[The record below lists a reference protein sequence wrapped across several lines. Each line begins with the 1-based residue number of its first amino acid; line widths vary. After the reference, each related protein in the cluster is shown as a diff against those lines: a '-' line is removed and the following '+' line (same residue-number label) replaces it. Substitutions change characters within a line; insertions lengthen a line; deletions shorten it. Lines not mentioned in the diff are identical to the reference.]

1 MRPLKLVM
9 SAFGPY
15 AGEETIEFEK
25 MGSGGLYLITGDT
38 GSGKTTVF
46 DALSFALFGES
57 SGGNREPAMLRSRF
71 AEAKTKTFVE
81 LTFLYKG
88 REYRVKR
95 NPEYLRPKDR
105 GEGET
110 AERADA
116 ALYLPEGGMLE
127 GVKSVNEKITE
138 LLGVNKEQ
146 FSHIAMIAQGEFLKL
161 LLADTKKRSEI
172 FREIFGTKKYQ
183 ALQDA
188 LKSRSGKLHDEYDE
202 ISRSIGQYL
211 GGVRCPKEHIH
222 FEEFEKMK
230 AEKKFASNNRLREM
244 LEELCEDLQG
254 RTKELDKALK
264 ITEKAIEQNNHY
276 LGIYKS
282 VKQGETDLQKNEKQK
297 EKLSLK
303 LSECRAL
310 LEKQEEQEPERKAL
324 SEEITIKRNKFKDFE
339 ELDQLVKEHKE
350 REKQLQESKK
360 GIEKEEKAI
369 EKLEAEKKGGQEQ
382 KELLGNPL
390 EKYAKAEGERERF
403 QRLLEVFEEYKKNCE
418 QLAVLQKE
426 ETALQKKYQKVA
438 EDMEKKL
445 TYANKL
451 ERAFLDGQ
459 AGVLAAELKQ
469 GEPCPVCGSTEHPAP
484 ASSHEDHVEIPSQEE
499 VEQAREE
506 GEARRKEAI
515 TLSEQVKETVGVR
528 KTLEENRRAGEEK
541 LLKVWQENME
551 PPFEEKKAEKVIKER
566 ITQADGELKKAE
578 NQREK
583 LRKLEES
590 LPKLEQELKERG
602 SLFQKLK
609 EQAAKEEEKV
619 LSLQKQI
626 EGMRE
631 KLGFAGKKEA
641 EAHVKELEK
650 NLAAM
655 VKAYETAKKE
665 TEESEKALLNAEAS
679 IKTLEKTI
687 KKSRKEMGETDGE
700 ALLTEQDRLAGEK
713 ARISTEKREAELM
726 WNADDS
732 VRKNVASQLDR
743 LEETG
748 AKWQMVKALHN
759 TASGSIAGK
768 DKIMLETY
776 VQMAYFDRIIDR
788 ANVHLMKMTDG
799 RYDLLRSKE
808 AGNQKSQ
815 SGLELNV
822 ADHYYMTKDG
832 GSRSVKSLSG
842 GESFLAALS
851 LALGMSE
858 EVSANAGGIETDALF
873 VDEGFGTLD
882 ESALDRA
889 ISALQEL
896 SNANRVVGI
905 ISHVPELKNRIDR
918 QIVIKKTKGK
928 GSETELVV

>member
-15 AGEETIEFEK
+15 AGEETIDFEK
-25 MGSGGLYLITGDT
+25 MGNRGLYLITGDT

-46 DALSFALFGES
+46 DAVSFALFGES
-57 SGGNREPAMLRSRF
+57 SGGTREPAMLRSRF
-71 AEAKTKTFVE
+71 AEAGTKTFVE
-81 LTFLYKG
+81 LTFFYKG
-88 REYRVKR
+88 REYTVKR

-105 GEGET
+105 GVGET
-110 AERADA
+110 VERADA
-116 ALYLPEGGMLE
+116 VLFLPGDGIIE
-127 GVKSVNEKITE
+127 GVKNVNEKIAE

-202 ISRSIGQYL
+202 ISRSIRQYL
-211 GGVRCPKEHIH
+211 EGTSCPKEHVY

-230 AEKKFASNNRLREM
+230 AEKEFASNNRLREM
-244 LEELCEDLQG
+244 LEELCEDLYGQI
-254 RTKELDKALK
+254 KELDKALK
-264 ITEKAIEQNNHY
+264 KTDKELEQNSHR
-276 LGIYKS
+276 LGIYQS
-282 VKQGETDLQKNEKQK
+282 VKNGEENLKKAEKQK
-297 EKLSLK
+297 EELSTK
-303 LSECRAL
+303 LSECRKL
-310 LEKQEEQEPERKAL
+310 LKMQEEQEPKRKAFAA
-324 SEEITIKRNKFKDFE
+324 EIAIKREKLKDFE
-339 ELDQLVKEHKE
+339 ELDKLVKEHKE
-350 REKQLQESKK
+350 KEKQLQESKK
-360 GIEKEEKAI
+360 KAEKEGKAI
-369 EKLEAEKKGGQEQ
+369 EKLEAEQKNGQEQ
-382 KELLGNPL
+382 KALLGNPL

-403 QRLLEVFEEYKKNCE
+403 QRLLEVFEEYKRNCE
-418 QLAVLQKE
+418 QIAALQKE
-426 ETALQKKYQKVA
+426 EAALQKKYQKAA
-438 EDMEKKL
+438 EDWEKKL
-445 TYANKL
+445 SYANNL

-459 AGVLAAELKQ
+459 AGVLAAKLEQ
-469 GEPCPVCGSTEHPAP
+469 GKPCPVCGSTEHPHP
-484 ASSHEDHVEIPSQEE
+484 ALSHEEIPGQDE
-499 VEQAREE
+499 VEQAKEE
-506 GEARRKEAI
+506 GEAGRKKAAD
-515 TLSEQVKETVGVR
+515 LSEQVKETAGRR
-528 KTLEENRRAGEEK
+528 KALEEKGKDGEEK

-551 PPFEEKKAEKVIKER
+551 IPFEEKKAEKAIKER
-566 ITQADGELKKAE
+566 ISKADGELKKAE
-578 NQREK
+578 AQKEK
-583 LRKLEES
+583 LQKLEER
-590 LPKLEQELKERG
+590 LPELEKELKEKG
-602 SLFQKLK
+602 GLFQKLK

-619 LSLQKQI
+619 FSLWKQI

-631 KLGFAGKKEA
+631 KLGFSGKKEA
-641 EAHVKELEK
+641 EAHIKELEK

-655 VKAYETAKKE
+655 VKAYEAAKKE
-665 TEESEKALLNAEAS
+665 TEESEKTLSNTEAS

-687 KKSRKEMGETDGE
+687 KKSRKEMGEADGE
-700 ALLTEQDRLAGEK
+700 ALFTEQERLTGEK
-713 ARISTEKREAELM
+713 ARISARKQEAERM

-732 VRKNVASQLDR
+732 VRKSVASQLDR

-768 DKIMLETY
+768 DKVMLETY

-822 ADHYYMTKDG
+822 ADHYYMSKDG

-889 ISALQEL
+889 VSALQEL
-896 SNANRVVGI
+896 SNANRIVGI
-905 ISHVPELKNRIDR
+905 ISHVPELKNRIER
-918 QIVIKKTKGK
+918 QIVVKKTKGK
-928 GSETELVV
+928 GSGTELVV

>member
-116 ALYLPEGGMLE
+116 VLYLPEGSPLV

-188 LKSRSGKLHDEYDE
+188 LKSRSGKLHDEYNE

-211 GGVRCPKEHIH
+211 EGVRCPKEHIH

-230 AEKKFASNNRLREM
+230 AEKEFASNNRLREM
-244 LEELCEDLQG
+244 LEELCEDLHG
-254 RTKELDKALK
+254 RIKELDKALK
-264 ITEKAIEQNNHY
+264 ATDKELEKNSHC

-282 VKQGETDLQKNEKQK
+282 VKQGEENLQRDEKRK
-297 EKLSLK
+297 EKLALE
-303 LSECRAL
+303 LSERREQLA
-310 LEKQEEQEPERKAL
+310 KQEKQEPERKAL
-324 SEEITIKRNKFKDFE
+324 SKEITIKREKLKDFE

-350 REKQLQESKK
+350 KEKQLQESRKEI
-360 GIEKEEKAI
+360 GKEEKAI
-369 EKLEAEKKGGQEQ
+369 EKLEAEKKSGQEQ

-390 EKYAKAEGERERF
+390 EKYAKAQGEKERL
-403 QRLLEVFEEYKKNCE
+403 QRLLEAFEEYRRNCE
-418 QLAVLQKE
+418 QLTALQKE
-426 ETALQKKYQKVA
+426 EAALQKKYQKAA
-438 EDMEKKL
+438 EDMDRELKR
-445 TYANKL
+445 ANKL

-459 AGVLAAELKQ
+459 AGVLAAELKP
-469 GEPCPVCGSTEHPAP
+469 GEPCPVCGSTEHPNP
-484 ASSHEDHVEIPSQEE
+484 AASHKEIPSQEE

-506 GEARRKEAI
+506 GEARRKEAT
-515 TLSEQVKETVGVR
+515 TLSEQAKEIAGSR
-528 KTLEENRRAGEEK
+528 KTLEKKGKDSEEK
-541 LLKVWQENME
+541 LFKVWQENME
-551 PPFEEKKAEKVIKER
+551 LPFEEKKAEKVIKER
-566 ITQADGELKKAE
+566 IAQADGELKKAE
-578 NQREK
+578 TQKEK
-583 LRKLEES
+583 LKKLEES
-590 LPKLEQELKERG
+590 LPGLEQELKEKG

-609 EQAAKEEEKV
+609 EKAAKEEEKV
-619 LSLQKQI
+619 QSLWKQI
-626 EGMRE
+626 ETMRE
-631 KLGFAGKKEA
+631 KLGFSGKKEA

-665 TEESEKALLNAEAS
+665 TEESEKALSNTEAS

-687 KKSRKEMGETDGE
+687 KKSRKEMGEADGE
-700 ALLTEQDRLAGEK
+700 ALLAEQERLAGEK
-713 ARISTEKREAELM
+713 AHISAKKQEAERM

-732 VRKNVASQLDR
+732 VRKSVALQLDR

-822 ADHYYMTKDG
+822 ADHYYMAKDG

-896 SNANRVVGI
+896 SNANRIVGI
-905 ISHVPELKNRIDR
+905 ISHVPELKNRIER

>member
-1 MRPLKLVM
+1 MRPLKLIM

-15 AGEETIEFEK
+15 AGEETIDFEK
-25 MGSGGLYLITGDT
+25 MGNRGLYLITGDT

-46 DALSFALFGES
+46 DAVSFALFGES
-57 SGGNREPAMLRSRF
+57 SGGNREPSMLRSRF

-88 REYRVKR
+88 REYRVRR

-110 AERADA
+110 SERADA
-116 ALYLPEGGMLE
+116 VLYLPGDGIVE
-127 GVKSVNEKITE
+127 GVKNVNEKIAE
-138 LLGVNKEQ
+138 LLGVNKDQ

-188 LKSRSGKLHDEYDE
+188 LKSRSGKLHEEYDE
-202 ISRSIGQYL
+202 ISRSIRQYL
-211 GGVRCPKEHIH
+211 EGVLCPKEHIH

-230 AEKKFASNNRLREM
+230 SEKEFASNNRLREM
-244 LEELCEDLQG
+244 LEELCEDLRGQ
-254 RTKELDKALK
+254 TKELESDLK
-264 ITEKAIEQNNHY
+264 KTEKEIERNSHY

-282 VKQGETDLQKNEKQK
+282 VKQGEENLQKMEEKK
-297 EKLSLK
+297 EKLILR
-303 LSECRAL
+303 LSECREL
-310 LEKQEEQEPERKAL
+310 LAKQEEGEPERKAL
-324 SEEITIKRNKFKDFE
+324 SEEITIKKEKLKEFE
-339 ELDQLVKEHKE
+339 ELDELVKSHKE

-360 GIEKEEKAI
+360 KIGKEEKAI
-369 EKLEAEKKGGQEQ
+369 EKLEAEKQSGQEQ
-382 KELLGNPL
+382 KALFGNPL
-390 EKYAKAEGERERF
+390 EKYAKAEGERVRF
-403 QRLLEVFEEYKKNCE
+403 ERLLEVFEEYQRNCE
-418 QLAVLQKE
+418 QIDELQKE
-426 ETALQKKYQKVA
+426 EAALQKKYKKAA
-438 EDMEKKL
+438 EDWEKKL
-445 TYANKL
+445 SYANNL

-459 AGVLAAELKQ
+459 AGVLAAKLEQ
-469 GEPCPVCGSTEHPAP
+469 GKPCPVCGSTEHPQP
-484 ASSHEDHVEIPSQEE
+484 ALSHEEIPGQDE

-506 GEARRKEAI
+506 GEAGRKKAVS
-515 TLSEQVKETVGVR
+515 LSEQVKETAGRR
-528 KTLEENRRAGEEK
+528 KALEEKGKDGEDK
-541 LLKVWQENME
+541 LFRVWQENMDL
-551 PPFEEKKAEKVIKER
+551 PFEEKKAEKAIKER
-566 ITQADGELKKAE
+566 ISKADGELKKAE
-578 NQREK
+578 AQKEK
-583 LRKLEES
+583 LQKLEER
-590 LPKLEQELKERG
+590 LPELEQELKEKG

-609 EQAAKEEEKV
+609 EQAAKEEENV
-619 LSLQKQI
+619 LSLRKQI

-631 KLGFAGKKEA
+631 KLGFSGKKEA
-641 EAHVKELEK
+641 EAHIKELEK
-650 NLAAM
+650 NLTAM
-655 VKAYETAKKE
+655 KKAYDAAKKE
-665 TEESEKALLNAEAS
+665 TENAEKELSNTEAS

-687 KKSRKEMGETDGE
+687 KKSRKEMGEADGE
-700 ALLTEQDRLAGEK
+700 TLLAGQERLAGEK
-713 ARISTEKREAELM
+713 ARISAKKQETERM

-732 VRKNVASQLDR
+732 VQKSVASQLDR

-759 TASGSIAGK
+759 TANGSIAGK

-799 RYDLLRSKE
+799 RYDLIRSKE

-822 ADHYYMTKDG
+822 ADHYYMSKDG

-889 ISALQEL
+889 VSALQEL
-896 SNANRVVGI
+896 SNANRIVGI
-905 ISHVPELKNRIDR
+905 ISHVPELKNRIER
-918 QIVIKKTKGK
+918 QIVVKKTKGK
-928 GSETELVV
+928 GSGTELVV

>member
-15 AGEETIEFEK
+15 AGEETIDFEK
-25 MGSGGLYLITGDT
+25 MGNRGLYLITGDT

-46 DALSFALFGES
+46 DAVSFALFGES
-57 SGGNREPAMLRSRF
+57 SGENREPAMLRSRF

-81 LTFLYKG
+81 LIFLYKG

-116 ALYLPEGGMLE
+116 VLYLPEGGLLE
-127 GVKSVNEKITE
+127 GVKNVNEKIVE

-146 FSHIAMIAQGEFLKL
+146 FSHVAMIAQGEFLKL

-188 LKSRSGKLHDEYDE
+188 LKSRSGKLHDEYNE

-211 GGVRCPKEHIH
+211 EGVRCPKEHVH
-222 FEEFEKMK
+222 FEEFEKLK
-230 AEKKFASNNRLREM
+230 EEKEFVSSNHLREM
-244 LEELCEDLQG
+244 LEELCGDLNG
-254 RTKELDKALK
+254 WVKELDKALK
-264 ITEKAIEQNNHY
+264 KTDKELEQNSHR

-282 VKQGETDLQKNEKQK
+282 VKQGEENLEQTEKHK
-297 EKLSLK
+297 EEISIK

-310 LEKQEEQEPERKAL
+310 LTEQEKQEPKRKAL
-324 SEEITIKRNKFKDFE
+324 AAEIAVKREKLKDFE
-339 ELDQLVKEHKE
+339 ELDGLVKEHKE
-350 REKQLQESKK
+350 KEKQLQESKK
-360 GIEKEEKAI
+360 KIEKEEKAL
-369 EKLEAEKKGGQEQ
+369 EKLEEEKKSGQEQ
-382 KELLGNPL
+382 KALLGNPL
-390 EKYAKAEGERERF
+390 EKCAKAEGERERF
-403 QRLLEVFEEYKKNCE
+403 LRLLEVFEEYGKNCE
-418 QLAVLQKE
+418 QLAALKKD
-426 ETALQKKYQKVA
+426 ETAARKQYQKAA
-438 EDMEKKL
+438 EDMGKKL
-445 TYANKL
+445 AYANEL

-469 GEPCPVCGSTEHPAP
+469 GEPCPVCGSTEHPKP
-484 ASSHEDHVEIPSQEE
+484 ASSHKEIPGQEE

-506 GEARRKEAI
+506 GENARKEA
-515 TLSEQVKETVGVR
+515 TALSEQVKEIAGRR
-528 KTLEENRRAGEEK
+528 KTLEEKGKDSEEK
-541 LLKVWQENME
+541 LFKVWQENME
-551 PPFEEKKAEKVIKER
+551 LPFEEKKAGKVIKER
-566 ITQADGELKKAE
+566 ISQVDKELKKAE
-578 NQREK
+578 TQKEK

-590 LPKLEQELKERG
+590 LPKLEQELKEKG

-609 EQAAKEEEKV
+609 EQAAKEEEKA
-619 LSLQKQI
+619 LSLWKQI
-626 EGMRE
+626 EGMRK
-631 KLGFAGKKEA
+631 KLGFSGKKEA

-655 VKAYETAKKE
+655 AKAYENAKKE
-665 TEESEKALLNAEAS
+665 TGETEKALLNAEAS
-679 IKTLEKTI
+679 IKTLEKSI
-687 KKSRKEMGETDGE
+687 KKSRKEMGEEDGE
-700 ALLTEQDRLAGEK
+700 TLFTEQERLAEEK
-713 ARISTEKREAELM
+713 KRINAEKQEAERM

-732 VRKNVASQLDR
+732 VRKSVASQLDR

-799 RYDLLRSKE
+799 RFDLLRSKE

-896 SNANRVVGI
+896 SNADRIVGI
-905 ISHVPELKNRIDR
+905 ISHVPELKNRIER

-928 GSETELVV
+928 GSGTELIV

>member
-15 AGEETIEFEK
+15 AGEETIDFEK
-25 MGSGGLYLITGDT
+25 MGSRGLYLITGDT

-71 AEAKTKTFVE
+71 AETKTKTFVE

-110 AERADA
+110 VERADA
-116 ALYLPEGGMLE
+116 ALYLPEGGLLQ
-127 GVKSVNEKITE
+127 GVKNVNEKIVE

-161 LLADTKKRSEI
+161 LLADTKKRGDI
-172 FREIFGTKKYQ
+172 FREIFGTRRYQ

-188 LKSRSGKLHDEYDE
+188 LKSRSGKLHDEYNE

-211 GGVRCPKEHIH
+211 EGVRCPKEHIH

-244 LEELCEDLQG
+244 LEELCEDLHR
-254 RTKELDKALK
+254 RTKELDNALK
-264 ITEKAIEQNNHY
+264 KTEKEIKKNSHC
-276 LGIYKS
+276 LGIYQS
-282 VKQGETDLQKNEKQK
+282 VKQGEENLQKTRKQQ
-297 EKLSLK
+297 EKLALK
-303 LSECRAL
+303 LTECRMAFT
-310 LEKQEEQEPERKAL
+310 KQEEQEPKRKAL
-324 SEEITIKRNKFKDFE
+324 SEEITIKREKLKDFVA
-339 ELDQLVKEHKE
+339 LDELVKEHKE
-350 REKQLQESKK
+350 KEKQLQASKK
-360 GIEKEEKAI
+360 EIGKEEKAI
-369 EKLEAEKKGGQEQ
+369 EKLEAEKKSGQEQ

-390 EKYAKAEGERERF
+390 EKYAKAEGERERL
-403 QRLLEVFEEYKKNCE
+403 QNLLEVFEEYKRNWE
-418 QLAVLQKE
+418 QTAALQKE
-426 ETALQKKYQKVA
+426 EATLQKKYQKA
-438 EDMEKKL
+438 AKDWEKKL
-445 TYANKL
+445 SYANEL

-459 AGVLAAELKQ
+459 AGVLAVKLKQ
-469 GEPCPVCGSTEHPAP
+469 GEPCPVCGSTEHPHP
-484 ASSHEDHVEIPSQEE
+484 ALSHEEIPSQEE

-506 GEARRKEAI
+506 GESGRKKAA
-515 TLSEQVKETVGVR
+515 TLSEKVKETAGMR
-528 KTLEENRRAGEEK
+528 KTLEEKGKDSEEK

-551 PPFEEKKAEKVIKER
+551 LPFEEKKAGTAIKER
-566 ITQADGELKKAE
+566 ISQADGELKKAE
-578 NQREK
+578 DQKKRLK
-583 LRKLEES
+583 KLEES
-590 LPKLEQELKERG
+590 LPKLEQDLKEKE
-602 SLFQKLK
+602 SLCQKLK
-609 EQAAKEEEKV
+609 EKAAKEEENV
-619 LSLQKQI
+619 LSLWKQI

-631 KLGFAGKKEA
+631 KLGFSGKKEA
-641 EAHVKELEK
+641 EAYVKELEK

-665 TEESEKALLNAEAS
+665 TVESEKALLSTETS
-679 IKTLEKTI
+679 IKFLEITI
-687 KKSRKEMGETDGE
+687 EKSRKEMGETDGE
-700 ALLTEQDRLAGEK
+700 TLLAEQERLEGEK
-713 ARISTEKREAELM
+713 AQINAEKREAERM

-732 VRKNVASQLDR
+732 VRKSVASQLDR

-799 RYDLLRSKE
+799 RYDLIRSKE

-822 ADHYYMTKDG
+822 ADHYYMSRDG

-889 ISALQEL
+889 VGALQEL

>member
-15 AGEETIEFEK
+15 AGEETIDFEK
-25 MGSGGLYLITGDT
+25 MGNRGLYLITGDT

-46 DALSFALFGES
+46 DAVSFALFGES
-57 SGGNREPAMLRSRF
+57 SGENREPAMLRSRF

-116 ALYLPEGGMLE
+116 VLYLPEGGLLE
-127 GVKSVNEKITE
+127 GVKNVNEKIVE

-146 FSHIAMIAQGEFLKL
+146 FSHVAMIAQGEFLKL

-188 LKSRSGKLHDEYDE
+188 LKSRSGKLHDEYNE

-211 GGVRCPKEHIH
+211 EGVRCPKEHVH
-222 FEEFEKMK
+222 FEEFEKLK
-230 AEKKFASNNRLREM
+230 AEKEFASSNHLREM
-244 LEELCEDLQG
+244 LEELCEDLNG
-254 RTKELDKALK
+254 RVKELDKALK
-264 ITEKAIEQNNHY
+264 KTDKELEQNSHR

-282 VKQGETDLQKNEKQK
+282 VKQGEENLKQTEKHK
-297 EKLSLK
+297 EEISVK
-303 LSECRAL
+303 LSECRAV
-310 LEKQEEQEPERKAL
+310 LEEQEKQEPERKFLAA
-324 SEEITIKRNKFKDFE
+324 EIAVKREKLKDFE
-339 ELDQLVKEHKE
+339 ELDGLVKEHKE
-350 REKQLQESKK
+350 KEKQLQESKK
-360 GIEKEEKAI
+360 EIGKEEKAL
-369 EKLEAEKKGGQEQ
+369 EKLEEEKKSGQEQ
-382 KELLGNPL
+382 KALLGNPL
-390 EKYAKAEGERERF
+390 EKYAKAEGEREKLL
-403 QRLLEVFEEYKKNCE
+403 RLLEAFEEYGKNCE
-418 QLAVLQKE
+418 QIAAQQKDE
-426 ETALQKKYQKVA
+426 AAAQKQYQKAA
-438 EDMEKKL
+438 EDMGKKL
-445 TYANKL
+445 AYANEL

-459 AGVLAAELKQ
+459 AGVLAAGLKQ
-469 GEPCPVCGSTEHPAP
+469 GEPCPVCGSTEHPKP
-484 ASSHEDHVEIPSQEE
+484 ASSHKEIPGQEE

-506 GEARRKEAI
+506 GENARKEA
-515 TLSEQVKETVGVR
+515 TALSQQVNEIAGRR
-528 KTLEENRRAGEEK
+528 KTLEEKGKDSEEK

-551 PPFEEKKAEKVIKER
+551 LPFEEKKAGKVIKER
-566 ITQADGELKKAE
+566 ISQVDKELKKAE
-578 NQREK
+578 TQKEK
-583 LRKLEES
+583 LKKLEES
-590 LPKLEQELKERG
+590 LPKLEEALKEKG
-602 SLFQKLK
+602 SLFQNLK

-619 LSLQKQI
+619 LSLWKQI
-626 EGMRE
+626 EGMRK

-650 NLAAM
+650 NLTAM
-655 VKAYETAKKE
+655 VKAYENAKKE
-665 TEESEKALLNAEAS
+665 MAETEKALLNAEAS
-679 IKTLEKTI
+679 IKTLEKSI
-687 KKSRKEMGETDGE
+687 KKSRKEMGEEDGE
-700 ALLTEQDRLAGEK
+700 ALLAQQERLTEEK
-713 ARISTEKREAELM
+713 KRINAEKQEAERM

-732 VRKNVASQLDR
+732 VRKSVASQLDR

-799 RYDLLRSKE
+799 RFDLLRSKE

-822 ADHYYMTKDG
+822 ADHYYMTRDG

-896 SNANRVVGI
+896 SNANRIVGI
-905 ISHVPELKNRIDR
+905 ISHVPELKNRIER

>member
-15 AGEETIEFEK
+15 AEEETIDFEK
-25 MGSGGLYLITGDT
+25 MGNRGLYLITGDT

-46 DALSFALFGES
+46 DAVSFALFGES

-116 ALYLPEGGMLE
+116 ALYLPEGGLLE
-127 GVKSVNEKITE
+127 GVKNVNEKIVE

-146 FSHIAMIAQGEFLKL
+146 FSHVAMIAQGEFLKL

-211 GGVRCPKEHIH
+211 EGVRCPKEHVH
-222 FEEFEKMK
+222 FEEFEKLK
-230 AEKKFASNNRLREM
+230 SEKEFASSSHLREM
-244 LEELCEDLQG
+244 LEELCGDLNGQV
-254 RTKELDKALK
+254 KELDKALK
-264 ITEKAIEQNNHY
+264 KTDKELEQNSHR

-282 VKQGETDLQKNEKQK
+282 VRQGEENLKQTEKRK
-297 EKLSLK
+297 EEIFVK
-303 LSECRAL
+303 LSECRAVL
-310 LEKQEEQEPERKAL
+310 AEQEKQEPERKAL
-324 SEEITIKRNKFKDFE
+324 AAEIAVKREKLKDFE
-339 ELDQLVKEHKE
+339 ELDGLVKEHREK
-350 REKQLQESKK
+350 EKQLQESKK
-360 GIEKEEKAI
+360 EIGKEEKAL
-369 EKLEAEKKGGQEQ
+369 EKLEEEKKSGQEQ
-382 KELLGNPL
+382 KALLGNPL

-403 QRLLEVFEEYKKNCE
+403 LRLLEAFEEYGKNCE
-418 QLAVLQKE
+418 QIA
-426 ETALQKKYQKVA
+426 ALQKDEAAAQKQYKKAA
-438 EDMEKKL
+438 EDMGKKL
-445 TYANKL
+445 ACANEL

-459 AGVLAAELKQ
+459 AGVLAAGLKQ
-469 GEPCPVCGSTEHPAP
+469 GEPCPVCGSTEHPKP
-484 ASSHEDHVEIPSQEE
+484 ASSHQEIPGQEE

-506 GEARRKEAI
+506 GENARKEA
-515 TLSEQVKETVGVR
+515 TVLSEQVQEIAGRR
-528 KTLEENRRAGEEK
+528 KTLEEKGKDSEEK

-551 PPFEEKKAEKVIKER
+551 IPFEEKKAGKVIKER
-566 ITQADGELKKAE
+566 ISQVDKELKKAE
-578 NQREK
+578 TQKEK
-583 LRKLEES
+583 LQKLEES
-590 LPKLEQELKERG
+590 LPRLEETLKEKG

-619 LSLQKQI
+619 LSLWKQI
-626 EGMRE
+626 EGMRK
-631 KLGFAGKKEA
+631 KLGFDGKKEA

-655 VKAYETAKKE
+655 VKTYENAKKE
-665 TEESEKALLNAEAS
+665 TAETEKALLNAEAS
-679 IKTLEKTI
+679 ITTLEKSI
-687 KKSRKEMGETDGE
+687 KKSKKEMGEEDGE
-700 ALLTEQDRLAGEK
+700 ALLAQQERLTEEK
-713 ARISTEKREAELM
+713 KRINAEKQEAERM

-732 VRKNVASQLDR
+732 VRKSVASQLDR

-799 RYDLLRSKE
+799 RFDLIRSKE

-822 ADHYYMTKDG
+822 ADHYYMTRDG

-896 SNANRVVGI
+896 SNANRIVGI
-905 ISHVPELKNRIDR
+905 ISHVPELKNRIER

>member
-15 AGEETIEFEK
+15 AGEETIDFEK
-25 MGSGGLYLITGDT
+25 MGNRGLYLITGDT

-46 DALSFALFGES
+46 DAVSFALFGES
-57 SGGNREPAMLRSRF
+57 SGENREPAMLRSRF

-116 ALYLPEGGMLE
+116 VLYLPEGGLLE
-127 GVKSVNEKITE
+127 GVKNVNEKIVE

-146 FSHIAMIAQGEFLKL
+146 FSHVAMIAQGEFLKL

-211 GGVRCPKEHIH
+211 EGVRCPKEHVH
-222 FEEFEKMK
+222 FEEIEKLK
-230 AEKKFASNNRLREM
+230 AEKEFASSNHLREM
-244 LEELCEDLQG
+244 LEELCGDLNGQV
-254 RTKELDKALK
+254 KELDKALK
-264 ITEKAIEQNNHY
+264 KTDKELEQNSHR

-282 VKQGETDLQKNEKQK
+282 VKQGEENLKQTEKRK
-297 EKLSLK
+297 EEISVK
-303 LSECRAL
+303 LSECRAVL
-310 LEKQEEQEPERKAL
+310 SEQEKQEPERKAL
-324 SEEITIKRNKFKDFE
+324 LEEITIKREKLKDFE
-339 ELDQLVKEHKE
+339 ELDKLVKEHKE

-360 GIEKEEKAI
+360 GIEKEKKAI
-369 EKLEAEKKGGQEQ
+369 EKLEEEKKSGQEQ
-382 KELLGNPL
+382 KALLGNPL

-403 QRLLEVFEEYKKNCE
+403 LRLLEAFEEYGKNCE
-418 QLAVLQKE
+418 QIA
-426 ETALQKKYQKVA
+426 ALQKNEAAAQKQYKKAA

-445 TYANKL
+445 AYANEL

-459 AGVLAAELKQ
+459 AGVLAAGLKQ
-469 GEPCPVCGSTEHPAP
+469 GEPCPVCGSTEHPKP
-484 ASSHEDHVEIPSQEE
+484 ASSHQEIPSQEE

-506 GEARRKEAI
+506 GENARKEA
-515 TLSEQVKETVGVR
+515 TALSEQVKEIAGRR
-528 KTLEENRRAGEEK
+528 KTLEEKGKDSEEK
-541 LLKVWQENME
+541 LLKVWQENMDL
-551 PPFEEKKAEKVIKER
+551 PFEEKKAGKVIKER
-566 ITQADGELKKAE
+566 ISQVDKELKKAE
-578 NQREK
+578 TQKEK
-583 LRKLEES
+583 LQKLEES
-590 LPKLEQELKERG
+590 LPKLEEALKEKG

-609 EQAAKEEEKV
+609 EQVAKEEEKV
-619 LSLQKQI
+619 LSLWKQI
-626 EGMRE
+626 EGLRE
-631 KLGFAGKKEA
+631 KLGFSGRKEA

-655 VKAYETAKKE
+655 VKAYENAKKE
-665 TEESEKALLNAEAS
+665 TAETEKALLNAEAS
-679 IKTLEKTI
+679 IKTLESSI
-687 KKSRKEMGETDGE
+687 KKSRKEMGEEDGE
-700 ALLTEQDRLAGEK
+700 TLLAQQERLTEEK
-713 ARISTEKREAELM
+713 KRINAEKQEAERM

-732 VRKNVASQLDR
+732 VRKSVASQLDR

-799 RYDLLRSKE
+799 RFDLLRSKE

-822 ADHYYMTKDG
+822 ADHYYMTRDG

-896 SNANRVVGI
+896 SNANRIVGI
-905 ISHVPELKNRIDR
+905 ISHVPELKNRIER

>member
-15 AGEETIEFEK
+15 AGEETIDFEK
-25 MGSGGLYLITGDT
+25 MGNRGLYLITGDT

-88 REYRVKR
+88 KEYRVKR

-116 ALYLPEGGMLE
+116 LLFLPEGTLVE
-127 GVKSVNEKITE
+127 GVKNVNEKILE

-146 FSHIAMIAQGEFLKL
+146 FSHVAMIAQGEFLKL
-161 LLADTKKRSEI
+161 LLADTRKRSEI

-183 ALQDA
+183 ELQDA

-202 ISRSIGQYL
+202 IVRSIGQYL
-211 GGVRCPKEHIH
+211 EGLRCPEEHIH
-222 FEEFEKMK
+222 FAELEKIK
-230 AEKKFASNNRLREM
+230 GEKKFASHSHLREM
-244 LEELCEDLQG
+244 LEELCEDLHSQV
-254 RTKELDKALK
+254 KELEKALK
-264 ITEKAIEQNNHY
+264 KTEKEQEQNAQR
-276 LGIYKS
+276 LGIYQS
-282 VKQGETDLQKNEKQK
+282 VRQGEENLRKTEEDK
-297 EKLSLK
+297 ERISRK
-303 LSECRAL
+303 LSESMAL
-310 LEKQEEQEPERKAL
+310 LAKQEEQKPERDAL
-324 SEEITIKRNKFKDFE
+324 SKEITIRREKLKDFE
-339 ELDQLVKEHKE
+339 ELDKLVKEHKE
-350 REKQLQESKK
+350 KERKLQISGKE
-360 GIEKEEKAI
+360 IEKEEKVI
-369 EKLEAEKKGGQEQ
+369 EKLETERKDGQEQ
-382 KELLGNPL
+382 KAILGNPR
-390 EKYAKAEGERERF
+390 EKYAKAEGEKDRLEG
-403 QRLLEVFEEYKKNCE
+403 LLEAFEEYREDCE
-418 QLAVLQKE
+418 RIASLQKE
-426 ETALQKKYQKVA
+426 EAAVKGQYQKTA

-445 TYANKL
+445 AYANRL

-459 AGVLAAELKQ
+459 AGVLAAGLKQ
-469 GEPCPVCGSTEHPAP
+469 GEPCPVCGSLEHPSP
-484 ASSHEDHVEIPSQEE
+484 ASSREQIPGQEE
-499 VEQAREE
+499 VERAREE
-506 GEARRKEAI
+506 GEAQRKEAAD
-515 TLSEQVKETVGVR
+515 LSEQAKEIAGRR
-528 KTLEENRRAGEEK
+528 KTLEEKGKGSEKK
-541 LLKVWQENME
+541 LLKVWQENIE
-551 PPFEEKKAEKVIKER
+551 LPYEEKKAGKVIKER
-566 ITQADGELKKAE
+566 LLQVNGELEKAE
-578 NQREK
+578 SQWEK
-583 LRKLEES
+583 LKKLDES
-590 LPKLEQELKERG
+590 LPELEAALKEKTD
-602 SLFQKLK
+602 LFQKRK
-609 EQAAKEEEKV
+609 EQAAKEEEIV
-619 LSLQKQI
+619 LSLGKQI

-631 KLGFAGKKEA
+631 KLGFSGKKEA
-641 EAHVKELEK
+641 EAYVKELEK

-655 VKAYETAKKE
+655 TKAYETAKKE
-665 TEESEKALLNAEAS
+665 KEEAEKALSNAEAS
-679 IKTLEKTI
+679 MKTLEKSL
-687 KKSRKEMGETDGE
+687 KKSRKEMGEEDGE
-700 ALLTEQDRLAGEK
+700 ALIAAQQRLAEEK
-713 ARISTEKREAELM
+713 ARIGGEKQEKERM
-726 WNADDS
+726 WDADES
-732 VRKNVASQLDR
+732 VRKSVAAQLDK

-759 TASGSIAGK
+759 TAGGSIAGK

-799 RYDLLRSKE
+799 RFDLVRSKE

-822 ADHYYMTKDG
+822 VDHYYMSKDG

-889 ISALQEL
+889 IRALQEL
-896 SNANRVVGI
+896 SNANRIVGI
-905 ISHVPELKNRIDR
+905 ISHVPELKNRIER
-918 QIVIKKTKGK
+918 QIVVKKTK
-928 GSETELVV
+928 GSETELII

>member
-15 AGEETIEFEK
+15 AGEETIDFEK

-116 ALYLPEGGMLE
+116 ALYLPEGGLLE
-127 GVKSVNEKITE
+127 GVKNVNEKITE
-138 LLGVNKEQ
+138 LLGINKEQ

-183 ALQDA
+183 ALQEA
-188 LKSRSGKLHDEYDE
+188 LKSRSGKLHEEYDE

-211 GGVRCPKEHIH
+211 EGVRCPKEHIH

-230 AEKKFASNNRLREM
+230 AEKKFASNNRLRET
-244 LEELCEDLQG
+244 LEELCEDLHE
-254 RTKELDKALK
+254 RAKELDKALK
-264 ITEKAIEQNNHY
+264 KTEKAIEQNNHY

-282 VKQGETDLQKNEKQK
+282 VKQGEADLQKNEKKK
-297 EKLSLK
+297 ERLTLK

-310 LEKQEEQEPERKAL
+310 LTKQEEQEPERKAL
-324 SEEITIKRNKFKDFE
+324 LKEITIKREKLKDFE

-369 EKLEAEKKGGQEQ
+369 EKLEAEKKSGQEQ

-403 QRLLEVFEEYKKNCE
+403 QRLLEVFEEYQKNCE
-418 QLAVLQKE
+418 QITVLQKE
-426 ETALQKKYQKVA
+426 ETALQKKYQKAA

-445 TYANKL
+445 SYANKL

-469 GEPCPVCGSTEHPAP
+469 GEPCPVCGSTEHPNP
-484 ASSHEDHVEIPSQEE
+484 ASSHEEIPSQEE

-515 TLSEQVKETVGVR
+515 TLSEQIKETSGSR
-528 KTLEENRRAGEEK
+528 KVMEEK
-541 LLKVWQENME
+541 GKDSEERLLKVWQENME
-551 PPFEEKKAEKVIKER
+551 LSFEEKKAEKVIKER
-566 ITQADGELKKAE
+566 IAQADGELKKAE
-578 NQREK
+578 KQKEK
-583 LRKLEES
+583 LRKLEEG
-590 LPKLEQELKERG
+590 LPKLEQELKEKG

-609 EQAAKEEEKV
+609 EQAAKEEEKA
-619 LSLQKQI
+619 LSLGKQI

-631 KLGFAGKKEA
+631 KLGFSGKKEA
-641 EAHVKELEK
+641 EAYVKELEK

-665 TEESEKALLNAEAS
+665 TEESEKALSNTEAS

-687 KKSRKEMGETDGE
+687 KKSRKEMGEADGE
-700 ALLTEQDRLAGEK
+700 ALLTEQERLAGEK
-713 ARISTEKREAELM
+713 ACISAEKQEAERM

-822 ADHYYMTKDG
+822 ADHYYMSKDG

-889 ISALQEL
+889 VGALQEL

>member
-15 AGEETIEFEK
+15 AGEETIDFEK
-25 MGSGGLYLITGDT
+25 MGNRGLYLITGDT

-46 DALSFALFGES
+46 DAVSFALFGES

-116 ALYLPEGGMLE
+116 VLYLPEGGLLE
-127 GVKSVNEKITE
+127 GVKNVNEKIVE

-146 FSHIAMIAQGEFLKL
+146 FSHVAMIAQGEFLKL

-172 FREIFGTKKYQ
+172 FREIFGTRKYQ

-211 GGVRCPKEHIH
+211 EGVLCPKEHVH
-222 FEEFEKMK
+222 FEEFEKLK
-230 AEKKFASNNRLREM
+230 AEKEFASSNHLREM
-244 LEELCEDLQG
+244 LEELCGDLNG
-254 RTKELDKALK
+254 RVKELDKALK
-264 ITEKAIEQNNHY
+264 KTDKELEQNSHR

-282 VKQGETDLQKNEKQK
+282 VKQGEENLKQTEKRR
-297 EKLSLK
+297 EEISVK
-303 LSECRAL
+303 LSECRAVL
-310 LEKQEEQEPERKAL
+310 AEQEKKEPERKAL
-324 SEEITIKRNKFKDFE
+324 AAEIAVKREKLKDFE
-339 ELDQLVKEHKE
+339 ELDKLVKEHREK
-350 REKQLQESKK
+350 EKQLQESKK
-360 GIEKEEKAI
+360 EIGKEEKAL
-369 EKLEAEKKGGQEQ
+369 EKLEEEKRSGQEQ
-382 KELLGNPL
+382 KALLGNPM
-390 EKYAKAEGERERF
+390 EKYAKAEGEREKF
-403 QRLLEVFEEYKKNCE
+403 LRLLEAFEEYGKNCE
-418 QLAVLQKE
+418 QIA
-426 ETALQKKYQKVA
+426 ALQKDEAAAQKQYKKAA
-438 EDMEKKL
+438 EDMGKKL
-445 TYANKL
+445 AYANEL

-459 AGVLAAELKQ
+459 AGVLAAGLKQ
-469 GEPCPVCGSTEHPAP
+469 GEPCPVCGSTEHPKP
-484 ASSHEDHVEIPSQEE
+484 ASSHKEIPGQEG

-506 GEARRKEAI
+506 GENARKEA
-515 TLSEQVKETVGVR
+515 TALSEQVKEIAGRR
-528 KTLEENRRAGEEK
+528 KTLEEKGKDSEEK

-551 PPFEEKKAEKVIKER
+551 LPFEEKKAGKVIKER
-566 ITQADGELKKAE
+566 ISQVDKELKKAE
-578 NQREK
+578 TQKEK
-583 LRKLEES
+583 LQKLEES
-590 LPKLEQELKERG
+590 LPKLEEALKEKG

-619 LSLQKQI
+619 LSLWGQI

-641 EAHVKELEK
+641 EAHVRELEK

-655 VKAYETAKKE
+655 AKAYENAKKE
-665 TEESEKALLNAEAS
+665 TAETEKALLNAEAS
-679 IKTLEKTI
+679 IKTLEKSI
-687 KKSRKEMGETDGE
+687 KKSRKEMGEEDGE
-700 ALLTEQDRLAGEK
+700 ALFAQQERLTEEK
-713 ARISTEKREAELM
+713 KRINAEKQEAERM

-732 VRKNVASQLDR
+732 VRKSVASQLDR

-799 RYDLLRSKE
+799 RFDLIRSKE

-822 ADHYYMTKDG
+822 VDHYYMTRDG

-873 VDEGFGTLD
+873 VRVLARWMSPHWTVP
-882 ESALDRA
+882 SAHYRNCLMLTVLW
-889 ISALQEL
+889 ALSL
-896 SNANRVVGI
+896 MCRS
-905 ISHVPELKNRIDR
+905 
-918 QIVIKKTKGK
+918 
-928 GSETELVV
+928 

>member
-15 AGEETIEFEK
+15 AGEETIDFEK
-25 MGSGGLYLITGDT
+25 MGSRGLYLITGDT

-71 AEAKTKTFVE
+71 AEARTKTFVE

-88 REYRVKR
+88 REYTVKR

-116 ALYLPEGGMLE
+116 VLFLPGGGITE
-127 GVKSVNEKITE
+127 GVKNVNEKITE

-188 LKSRSGKLHDEYDE
+188 LKSRSGKLHDEYNE

-211 GGVRCPKEHIH
+211 EGIRCPKEHVYY
-222 FEEFEKMK
+222 EEFEKMK

-244 LEELCEDLQG
+244 LEELCEDLQEQA
-254 RTKELDKALK
+254 KELEKALK
-264 ITEKAIEQNNHY
+264 KIEKEIKQNSHY
-276 LGIYKS
+276 LGIYKT
-282 VKQGETDLQKNEKQK
+282 VKQGEEELRKMEGQREKYIQ
-297 EKLSLK
+297 K
-303 LSECRAL
+303 LSECREL
-310 LEKQEEQEPERKAL
+310 LAKQEEGEPERKAL
-324 SEEITIKRNKFKDFE
+324 SEEITIKKEKLKDFG
-339 ELDQLVKEHKE
+339 ELDKLAKEHKE
-350 REKQLQESKK
+350 KEKQLQVSKK
-360 GIEKEEKAI
+360 EIGKEEKAI
-369 EKLEAEKKGGQEQ
+369 EKLELGKASGQEQ
-382 KELLGNPL
+382 KALLGNPL

-403 QRLLEVFEEYKKNCE
+403 QGLLEAFEEYKRNCE
-418 QLAVLQKE
+418 QIAALQKE
-426 ETALQKKYQKVA
+426 EAALQRKYQKAA
-438 EDMEKKL
+438 ENWEKKL
-445 TYANKL
+445 SYANEL

-459 AGVLAAELKQ
+459 AGVLAAKLVQ
-469 GEPCPVCGSTEHPAP
+469 GEPCPVCGSIEHPHP
-484 ASSHEDHVEIPSQEE
+484 ALSHEEIPGQEE

-506 GEARRKEAI
+506 GEAGRKEAAA
-515 TLSEQVKETVGVR
+515 LSEQVKETAGSR
-528 KTLEENRRAGEEK
+528 KTLEKKGKDSEEK
-541 LLKVWQENME
+541 LLKVWRENME
-551 PPFEEKKAEKVIKER
+551 LPFEEKKAEKAIKER
-566 ITQADGELKKAE
+566 ISRAEEELKEAE
-578 NQREK
+578 TQREK

-590 LPKLEQELKERG
+590 LPKMEQELKEKG
-602 SLFQKLK
+602 SLLQKLK
-609 EQAAKEEEKV
+609 EQTAKEEEKV
-619 LSLQKQI
+619 RSLREQI

-631 KLGFAGKKEA
+631 KLGFSGKKEA

-655 VKAYETAKKE
+655 TRAYENVKKE
-665 TEESEKALLNAEAS
+665 TEESEKALLKAETS
-679 IKTLEKTI
+679 IKTLEKSI
-687 KKSRKEMGETDGE
+687 KKAGKEMGEEDGE
-700 ALLTEQDRLAGEK
+700 ALLAEQERLAGEK
-713 ARISTEKREAELM
+713 AQITAKRQEAGRM
-726 WNADDS
+726 WDADDS
-732 VRKNVASQLDR
+732 VRKSVASQLDR

-768 DKIMLETY
+768 DKVMLETY

-889 ISALQEL
+889 VSALQEL

-905 ISHVPELKNRIDR
+905 ISHVPELKNRIER

-928 GSETELVV
+928 GSGTELVV

>member
-15 AGEETIEFEK
+15 AGEETIDFEK
-25 MGSGGLYLITGDT
+25 MGNRGLYLITGDT

-46 DALSFALFGES
+46 DAVSFALFGES

-71 AEAKTKTFVE
+71 AEARTKTFVE

-116 ALYLPEGGMLE
+116 VLYLPEGGLLE
-127 GVKSVNEKITE
+127 GVKNVNEKIVE

-146 FSHIAMIAQGEFLKL
+146 FSHVAMIAQGEFLKL

-172 FREIFGTKKYQ
+172 FREIFGTRKYQ

-211 GGVRCPKEHIH
+211 EGVLCPKEHVH
-222 FEEFEKMK
+222 FEEFEKLK
-230 AEKKFASNNRLREM
+230 AEKEFASSNHLREM
-244 LEELCEDLQG
+244 LEELCGDLNG
-254 RTKELDKALK
+254 RVKELDKALK
-264 ITEKAIEQNNHY
+264 KTDKELEQNSHR

-282 VKQGETDLQKNEKQK
+282 VKQGEENLKQTEKRR
-297 EKLSLK
+297 EEISVK
-303 LSECRAL
+303 LSECRAVL
-310 LEKQEEQEPERKAL
+310 AEQEKKEPERKAL
-324 SEEITIKRNKFKDFE
+324 AAEIAVKREKLKDFE
-339 ELDQLVKEHKE
+339 ELDKLVKEHREK
-350 REKQLQESKK
+350 EKQLQESKK
-360 GIEKEEKAI
+360 GIEKEEKAL
-369 EKLEAEKKGGQEQ
+369 EKLEEEKKSGQEQ
-382 KELLGNPL
+382 KALLGNPL

-403 QRLLEVFEEYKKNCE
+403 LRLLEAFEEYGKNCE
-418 QLAVLQKE
+418 QIA
-426 ETALQKKYQKVA
+426 ALQKDEAAAQKQYKKAA
-438 EDMEKKL
+438 EDMGKKL
-445 TYANKL
+445 AYANEL

-459 AGVLAAELKQ
+459 AGVLAAGLKQ
-469 GEPCPVCGSTEHPAP
+469 GEPCPVCGSTEHPKP
-484 ASSHEDHVEIPSQEE
+484 ASSHKEIPGQEE

-506 GEARRKEAI
+506 GENARKEA
-515 TLSEQVKETVGVR
+515 TALSEQVKEIAGRR
-528 KTLEENRRAGEEK
+528 KTLEEKGKDSEEK

-551 PPFEEKKAEKVIKER
+551 LPFEEKKAGKVIKER
-566 ITQADGELKKAE
+566 ISQVDKELKKTE
-578 NQREK
+578 TQKEK
-583 LRKLEES
+583 LQKLEES
-590 LPKLEQELKERG
+590 LPKLEEALKEKG

-619 LSLQKQI
+619 LSLWKQI
-626 EGMRE
+626 EGMRK

-655 VKAYETAKKE
+655 VKAYENAKKE
-665 TEESEKALLNAEAS
+665 TAETEKALLNAEAS
-679 IKTLEKTI
+679 IKTLEKSI
-687 KKSRKEMGETDGE
+687 KKSRKEMGEEDGE
-700 ALLTEQDRLAGEK
+700 ALFAQQERLTEEK
-713 ARISTEKREAELM
+713 KRINAEKQEAERM

-732 VRKNVASQLDR
+732 VRKSVASQLDR

-799 RYDLLRSKE
+799 RFDLIRSKE

-822 ADHYYMTKDG
+822 ADHYYMTRDG

-896 SNANRVVGI
+896 SNANRIVGI
-905 ISHVPELKNRIDR
+905 ISHVPELKNRIER